1 MKPTGIIRRVDE
13 LGRVVIPKAI
23 REALKI
29 EENTPLEIQYNHDGK
44 IILSKYCK
52 SFEKCCYD
60 WYEEHRPIMEKCH
73 FMTQYGYGYTF
84 CITPV
89 AYDGSTRAGF
99 AKCPKDD
106 EWNTN
111 IGRVAAYANAMGY
124 DLNKMIG
131 YEG

>member
-13 LGRVVIPKAI
+13 NGRVVIPKAI
-23 REALKI
+23 REVLNI
-29 EENTPLEIQYNHDGK
+29 IENTPLKIQYNCDGK
-44 IILSKYCK
+44 IILSKYHR

-60 WYEEHRPIMEKCH
+60 WYEENRHIMEKCH

-89 AYDGSTRAGF
+89 TNNGSTRAGF
-99 AKCPKDD
+99 AKCSKDD

>member
-1 MKPTGIIRRVDE
+1 MKSTGIIRRVDE
-13 LGRVVIPKAI
+13 NGRVAIPKVV

-29 EENTPLEIQYNHDGK
+29 EENTPLEIQYNRNGE
-44 IILSKYCK
+44 IILRKYHK
-52 SFEKCCYD
+52 SFEQCCHD
-60 WYEEHRPIMEKCH
+60 WYEANHHIMDKCH

-89 AYDGSTRAGF
+89 VPGSPTRAGF
-99 AKCPKDD
+99 AKCYKDD
-106 EWNTN
+106 AWDTT

>member
-29 EENTPLEIQYNHDGK
+29 EENTPLEIQYNCDGK

-52 SFEKCCYD
+52 SFEKCCHD
-60 WYEEHRPIMEKCH
+60 WYEENRHIMEKCH

-89 AYDGSTRAGF
+89 TNNGSTRAGF
-99 AKCPKDD
+99 AKCSKDD

>member
-1 MKPTGIIRRVDE
+1 MTTGIIRRVDGN
-13 LGRVVIPKAI
+13 GRVAIPKVV

-29 EENTPLEIQYNHDGK
+29 EENTPLVIQYNQNGE
-44 IILSKYCK
+44 IILSKYSK
-52 SFEKCCYD
+52 SFEKCCHD
-60 WYEEHRPIMEKCH
+60 WYEENRHIMEMCH

-84 CITPV
+84 CITPIDP
-89 AYDGSTRAGF
+89 DGSTRAGF
-99 AKCPKDD
+99 AKCSKDD

>member
-1 MKPTGIIRRVDE
+1 MKSAGIIRRVDE
-13 LGRVVIPKAI
+13 YGRVVLPKAV

-29 EENTPLEIQYNHDGK
+29 EENTPLVIQYNQNGE
-44 IILSKYCK
+44 IILSKYSK
-52 SFEKCCYD
+52 SFEKCCFD
-60 WYEEHRPIMEKCH
+60 WYEEHRLIMEKCH

-89 AYDGSTRAGF
+89 APDGFTRAGF
-99 AKCPKDD
+99 AKCSKDD

>member
-13 LGRVVIPKAI
+13 NGRVVIPKVI
-23 REALKI
+23 REVLNI
-29 EENTPLEIQYNHDGK
+29 IENTPLEIQYNRNGE

-60 WYEEHRPIMEKCH
+60 WYEENRHIMEKCH

-89 AYDGSTRAGF
+89 TNNGSMRAGF
-99 AKCPKDD
+99 AKCSKDD

>member
-1 MKPTGIIRRVDE
+1 MKDTGIIRRVDNI
-13 LGRVVIPKAI
+13 GRVVIPKTI
-23 REALKI
+23 REALNI
-29 EENTPLEIQYNHDGK
+29 VENTPLVIHYNRNGE
-44 IILSKYCK
+44 IILSKRHK

-89 AYDGSTRAGF
+89 APDGSTRAGF
-99 AKCPKDD
+99 AKCSKDD

-111 IGRVAAYANAMGY
+111 IGRVAAYANAMGC

>member
-1 MKPTGIIRRVDE
+1 MKSAGIIRRVDE
-13 LGRVVIPKAI
+13 YGRVVIPKAV

-29 EENTPLEIQYNHDGK
+29 EENTPLVIQYNHNGE
-44 IILSKYCK
+44 IILSKYNK

-60 WYEEHRPIMEKCH
+60 WYEENRRLMDRCH

-89 AYDGSTRAGF
+89 DPNGSTRAGF
-99 AKCPKDD
+99 AKCSKDD

>member
-1 MKPTGIIRRVDE
+1 MKSTGIIRRVDE

-23 REALKI
+23 REVLNI
-29 EENTPLEIQYNHDGK
+29 IENTPLEIQYDRNGK

-52 SFEKCCYD
+52 SFEKCCFD

-89 AYDGSTRAGF
+89 APDGSTRAGF
-99 AKCPKDD
+99 AKCSKDD

>member
-52 SFEKCCYD
+52 SFEKCCHD

-89 AYDGSTRAGF
+89 TNNGSTRAGF
-99 AKCPKDD
+99 AKCSKDD

>member
-1 MKPTGIIRRVDE
+1 MTTGIIRRVDE

-23 REALKI
+23 REVLDI
-29 EENTPLEIQYNHDGK
+29 SENTPLEIQYNRNGE
-44 IILSKYCK
+44 IILRKCHR
-52 SFEKCCYD
+52 SFKKCCFD
-60 WYEEHRPIMEKCH
+60 WYEKYHPIMEKCH

-84 CITPV
+84 CITPI
-89 AYDGSTRAGF
+89 APDGSTRAGF
-99 AKCPKDD
+99 AKCSKDD

-131 YEG
+131 YEE

>member
-23 REALKI
+23 REALNI
-29 EENTPLEIQYNHDGK
+29 IENTPLEIQYDRNGK
-44 IILSKYCK
+44 IILSKYSK
-52 SFEKCCYD
+52 SFEKCCFD

-89 AYDGSTRAGF
+89 APDGSTRAGF
-99 AKCPKDD
+99 AKCSKDD

>member
-1 MKPTGIIRRVDE
+1 MKSAGIIRRVDE
-13 LGRVVIPKAI
+13 YGRVVLPKAV

-29 EENTPLEIQYNHDGK
+29 EENTPLVIQYNQNGE
-44 IILSKYCK
+44 IILSKYSK

-60 WYEEHRPIMEKCH
+60 WYEANHDIMDKCH

-89 AYDGSTRAGF
+89 APDGSTRAGF
-99 AKCPKDD
+99 AKCSKDD

>member
-1 MKPTGIIRRVDE
+1 MKSIGIIRRVDE
-13 LGRVVIPKAI
+13 HGRVAIPKVV
-23 REALKI
+23 REVLKI
-29 EENTPLEIQYNHDGK
+29 EENTPLVIQCNRNGE
-44 IILSKYCK
+44 IILSKYHK

-60 WYEEHRPIMEKCH
+60 WYERNSHIMSKCH

-89 AYDGSTRAGF
+89 AHDGSTRAGF
-99 AKCPKDD
+99 AKCSKDD

>member
-23 REALKI
+23 REVLNI
-29 EENTPLEIQYNHDGK
+29 IENTLLEIQYDRNGK

-52 SFEKCCYD
+52 SFEKCCFD

-89 AYDGSTRAGF
+89 APDGSTRAGF
-99 AKCPKDD
+99 AKCSKDD

>member
-13 LGRVVIPKAI
+13 LGRVVIPKVV

-29 EENTPLEIQYNHDGK
+29 EENTPLEFQYIRNGE
-44 IILSKYCK
+44 IIIRKYCR
-52 SFEKCCYD
+52 SFEKCCFD
-60 WYEEHRPIMEKCH
+60 WYEENRHLMEKCH

-84 CITPV
+84 CITPIDP
-89 AYDGSTRAGF
+89 DGSTRAGF
-99 AKCPKDD
+99 AKCSKDD

-111 IGRVAAYANAMGY
+111 IGRVAAYANAIGQP
-124 DLNKMIG
+124 LNKMIG

>member
-1 MKPTGIIRRVDE
+1 MKSAGIIRRVDE
-13 LGRVVIPKAI
+13 RGRVILPKAV
-23 REALKI
+23 REALRI
-29 EENTPLEIQYNHDGK
+29 EENTPLVIQYNQNGE

-52 SFEKCCYD
+52 SFEKCCWD
-60 WYEEHRPIMEKCH
+60 WYEENRHIMEMCH

-84 CITPV
+84 CITPIDP
-89 AYDGSTRAGF
+89 DGSTRAGF
-99 AKCPKDD
+99 AKCSKDD

>member
-1 MKPTGIIRRVDE
+1 MKDTGIIRRVDNI
-13 LGRVVIPKAI
+13 GRVVIPKAI
-23 REALKI
+23 REALNI
-29 EENTPLEIQYNHDGK
+29 VENTPLEIHYNRNGE
-44 IILSKYCK
+44 IILRKYSK

-84 CITPV
+84 CIAPV
-89 AYDGSTRAGF
+89 APNGSTRAGF
-99 AKCPKDD
+99 AKCSKDD

>member
-1 MKPTGIIRRVDE
+1 MKPTGIIRRVDGN
-13 LGRVVIPKAI
+13 GRVVIPKAI
-23 REALKI
+23 REVLNI
-29 EENTPLEIQYNHDGK
+29 IENTPLKIQYNCDGK
-44 IILSKYCK
+44 IILSKYHR
-52 SFEKCCYD
+52 SFEKCCHD
-60 WYEEHRPIMEKCH
+60 WYEENRHIMEKCH

-89 AYDGSTRAGF
+89 TNNGSTRAGF
-99 AKCPKDD
+99 AKCSKDD

-111 IGRVAAYANAMGY
+111 IGRIAAYANAMGY

>member
-1 MKPTGIIRRVDE
+1 MKSAGIIRRVDE
-13 LGRVVIPKAI
+13 YGRVVLPKAV

-29 EENTPLEIQYNHDGK
+29 EENTPLVIQYNQNGE
-44 IILSKYCK
+44 IILNKYSK

-60 WYEEHRPIMEKCH
+60 WYEANHHIMDMCH
-73 FMTQYGYGYTF
+73 FMTKYSYGYTF
-84 CITPV
+84 CITPI
-89 AYDGSTRAGF
+89 ASDGSTRAGF
-99 AKCPKDD
+99 AKCSKDD

>member
-13 LGRVVIPKAI
+13 NGRVVIPKAI

-29 EENTPLEIQYNHDGK
+29 EENTPLEIQYNRNGE
-44 IILSKYCK
+44 IILSKYHR

-89 AYDGSTRAGF
+89 TNNGSTRAVF
-99 AKCPKDD
+99 AKCSKDD

>member
-1 MKPTGIIRRVDE
+1 MKSAGIIRRVDE
-13 LGRVVIPKAI
+13 YGRVVLPKAV

-29 EENTPLEIQYNHDGK
+29 EENTPLVIQYNQNGE
-44 IILSKYCK
+44 IILSKYSK

-60 WYEEHRPIMEKCH
+60 WYEEHRPIMDKCH

-84 CITPV
+84 CITSV
-89 AYDGSTRAGF
+89 APDGSTRAGF
-99 AKCPKDD
+99 AKCSKDD

-124 DLNKMIG
+124 NLNEMIG

>member
-1 MKPTGIIRRVDE
+1 MKSTGIIRRIDE

-29 EENTPLEIQYNHDGK
+29 EENTPLEIQYNRHGE
-44 IILSKYCK
+44 IIIRKYRK
-52 SFEKCCYD
+52 SFEQCCHD
-60 WYEEHRPIMEKCH
+60 WYDANRHIMDKCH

-89 AYDGSTRAGF
+89 TPNGSIRAGS
-99 AKCPKDD
+99 AKCFKDD
-106 EWNTN
+106 PWDTT

-124 DLNKMIG
+124 TLNKMIG
-131 YEG
+131 YEE

>member
-1 MKPTGIIRRVDE
+1 MKSAGIIRRVDE
-13 LGRVVIPKAI
+13 YGRVVLPKAV

-29 EENTPLEIQYNHDGK
+29 EEDTPLVIQYNQNGE
-44 IILSKYCK
+44 IILSKYSK
-52 SFEKCCYD
+52 SFEKCCHD
-60 WYEEHRPIMEKCH
+60 WYEENRHIMEMCH

-84 CITPV
+84 CITPIDP
-89 AYDGSTRAGF
+89 DGSTRAGF
-99 AKCPKDD
+99 AKCSKDD